1 MSVEESAEDLARLML
16 MTTQEH
22 SEQRFQA
29 KMPGKDKPLTFTAE
43 QFTKDYEVKVDGHSA
58 SPIFTEDL
66 KHDAV
71 TLFEAHAISRERL
84 LDMFDP
90 PNLQALKEDLKVIEQ
105 RELQMKLA
113 EQQQEQQHAGK

>member
-1 MSVEESAEDLARLML
+1 ML
-16 MTTQEH
+16 FRSQTKVAGRT
-22 SEQRFQA
+22 
-29 KMPGKDKPLTFTAE
+29 DPLTFTAE

-71 TLFEAHAISRERL
+71 TLFEAKAITRERL

-90 PNLQALKEDLKVIEQ
+90 PNLQALKEELKVIEKNEQ
-105 RELQMKLA
+105 QSKLMEMQMK
-113 EQQQEQQHAGK
+113 QQQGGSGGSK